1 MRKVT
6 ALLAA
11 VALIVAAACGDD
23 GDGEGAAGPG
33 RRDRLTV
40 VLDWTPNTNH
50 AGLYL
55 AQARGWYRE
64 AGLEV
69 EIRQPGDAGALQ
81 LLGSGRADV
90 ALSVQEEL
98 VPARAEGV
106 PAVAL
111 AAVIQHNTSSLLAL
125 ADEGVR
131 RPADLEGKSYGGFGG
146 PLERELVSRLVR
158 CDGGDPSTVEFTDVG
173 NVDYRVG
180 LERDFYDFVW
190 IFDGWDKIRLADVE
204 QTDVTTLPFIEHT
217 DCIPDWYTPMIAT
230 TESKIDEE
238 PEVVERFMT
247 ATARGYRAAM
257 AEPDAAADALLEAAP
272 ELDERLVRR
281 SARYLATRFA
291 EDPARWGHQETAV
304 WERFVEFLVD
314 AGLIEEPIEVEPAF
328 TNRFLPD
335 PGGNGP

>member
-1 MRKVT
+1 MRRVT

-11 VALIVAAACGDD
+11 VALVAAAACGDD
-23 GDGEGAAGPG
+23 GDSEGAGGPN
-33 RRDRLTV
+33 RDRLTV

-81 LLGSGRADV
+81 LLGSGRADI
-90 ALSVQEEL
+90 ALTVHEEL

-204 QTDVTTLPFIEHT
+204 QADVTTLPFIEHT

-230 TESKIDEE
+230 TEAKVDQE
-238 PEVVERFMT
+238 PEVVERFMA
-247 ATARGYRAAM
+247 ATAQGYRAAM

-291 EDPARWGHQETAV
+291 EDPGRWGRQETAV

-314 AGLIEEPIEVEPAF
+314 AGLIEEPIEVGPAF
-328 TNRFLPD
+328 TNRFLPGE
-335 PGGNGP
+335 GGAGP